1 MVIVQQNQKKTIEK
15 NKVLKSAKKLSDA
28 GDKLINFYEEG
39 FFPYNEKTFKR
50 KEKRTIRT
58 KRRIRQKLTF

>member
-50 KEKRTIRT
+50 KEK
-58 KRRIRQKLTF
+58 KQSEEKEELDEN